1 MSEIQPQIVY
11 TPQGM
16 LDIRTDLLDE
26 STLQDEQLEL
36 IGNLAERPGTTYDED
51 GTLHV
56 DVRRSLGTNFGYARD
71 GAINHF
77 LHDLGKVMTSIPD
90 SGTDRVLYTPRLS
103 ESKLTVAVYPQLQRW
118 LNSQTDLGERVARE
132 TLLAMAL
139 PLGQEQETLA
149 KNDFRIYDRHAQA
162 GSFRL
167 AMSTDEF
174 CVAAPNGKPTTTDD
188 TMDWNTI
195 SLTTL
200 GSCTSIGMNA
210 QPRHEVMSGSN
221 DLGGR
226 LYEMKAS
233 NIDFPQQTLSLLLGM
248 GTLAYHAAAYAGREQ
263 VLFNAQRNE
272 VA

>member
-1 MSEIQPQIVY
+1 MTEIQPQIVY

-26 STLQDEQLEL
+26 SKLQDEQLEL
-36 IGNLAERPGTTYDED
+36 LGNLAERSGTTYDED

-71 GAINHF
+71 GAINYF

-139 PLGQEQETLA
+139 PLGHEQETFA

-174 CVAAPNGKPTTTDD
+174 FVAASNGKPTTDD
-188 TMDWNTI
+188 TVDWNTV

-210 QPRHEVMSGSN
+210 QPHHGVMGGSN
-221 DLGGR
+221 YLGGR

-263 VLFNAQRNE
+263 VLFDVRRTG